1 MKFLVF
7 LLTVVA
13 LTWCVGALIQNCGTN
28 TGCMCEGVD
37 NVNKTLITC
46 SGVGDASIDL
56 NNMGITSV
64 NANAFENNTDLTHL

>member
-13 LTWCVGALIQNCGTN
+13 LTCCVGAEDNNCDP
-28 TGCMCEGVD
+28 CRCEGID
-37 NVNKTLITC
+37 YVNKRLITC

-64 NANAFENNTDLTHL
+64 NANAFENNTALTWL

>member
-13 LTWCVGALIQNCGTN
+13 LTCCVGAADNCNPCT
-28 TGCMCEGVD
+28 CVGVD

-46 SGVGDASIDL
+46 SGAGRTSIYL
-56 NNMGITSV
+56 FNMGITSV
-64 NANAFENNTDLTHL
+64 NANAFENNTELTYL